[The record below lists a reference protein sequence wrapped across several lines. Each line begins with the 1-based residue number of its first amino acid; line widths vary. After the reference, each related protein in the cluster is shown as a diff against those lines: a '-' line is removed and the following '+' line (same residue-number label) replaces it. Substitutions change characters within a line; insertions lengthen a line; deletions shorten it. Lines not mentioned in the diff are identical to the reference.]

1 MRRGQL
7 EYPSMRA
14 KLEIA
19 LHEVSVRR
27 AGRWVLREI
36 SLQLR
41 GGERWALIG
50 ANGAGKTQL
59 LKLLA
64 TDVWPTPCGRESV
77 SYRAGR
83 RRIDRRR
90 AKRLLAYLG
99 AERQDKYLRYA
110 WNLCVSDLIA
120 TGIHGTDL
128 LLRPVTATER
138 RRVNAML
145 RACSLTALAGRGFLS
160 LSYGQKR
167 VALLARALAA
177 RPAWLLLDEFYN
189 GLDPRYRARIDAIL
203 DAARKRGQ
211 SWVVAAHRAAD
222 VPQGTTHWMELDGG
236 RIRSRKRAAGADL
249 ARLARLAEEQPQRP
263 MRFRARKPGKILLR
277 LEHADLY
284 VEYRAVLC
292 DLNWVLR
299 VGEHW
304 ALFGANGAGKS
315 SFLKLIYG
323 DLSPAAGGRIER
335 YGIAPGAP
343 IAAWKRRVG
352 LVSPELQADYVA
364 DAAADVR
371 VLELVASGRYASI
384 GLVSAPTPQD
394 RRVAKRWLDFFELSA
409 DAGRAVREL
418 SYGQLR
424 RALLARALC
433 AQPRILLLD
442 EPLTGLDPAS
452 RAAMKRFLERLMA
465 RGVTLVIAVHHV
477 EDLPRGITHRLHLHK
492 RQALAIDSNI
502 AT

>member
-1 MRRGQL
+1 MRRRRLQ
-7 EYPSMRA
+7 YPSMSA

-64 TDVWPTPCGRESV
+64 TDVWPTPSGRESV

-90 AKRLLAYLG
+90 AKRALAYLG
-99 AERQDKYLRYA
+99 AERQDKYVRYA
-110 WNLCVSDLIA
+110 WDLCVSDLIA

-138 RRVNAML
+138 GRVKAMM

-167 VALLARALAA
+167 LALLARALAA
-177 RPAWLLLDEFYN
+177 RPAWLLLDELYN

-203 DAARKRGQ
+203 DAARRRGQ
-211 SWVVAAHRAAD
+211 SWVVAAHRTAD

-236 RIRSRKRAAGADL
+236 RIRSRKRVASAD
-249 ARLARLAEEQPQRP
+249 LARLAEEQPQRP
-263 MRFRARKPGKILLR
+263 MRLPARKPGKILLR

-284 VEYRAVLC
+284 VEYRAVLRG
-292 DLNWVLR
+292 LNWVLR

-304 ALFGANGAGKS
+304 AIFGANGAGKS

-335 YGIAPGAP
+335 HGIAPGEP
-343 IAAWKRRVG
+343 IAAWKQRVG
-352 LVSPELQADYVA
+352 LVSPELQADY
-364 DAAADVR
+364 AADVAAGVR

-384 GLVSAPTPQD
+384 GLVDAPTPQD
-394 RRVAKRWLDFFELSA
+394 LRAAKRWLDKHHHH
-409 DAGRAVREL
+409 AGEA
-418 SYGQLR
+418 
-424 RALLARALC
+424 ALA
-433 AQPRILLLD
+433 
-442 EPLTGLDPAS
+442 
-452 RAAMKRFLERLMA
+452 
-465 RGVTLVIAVHHV
+465 
-477 EDLPRGITHRLHLHK
+477 DLPVEET
-492 RQALAIDSNI
+492 
-502 AT
+502 